1 MTKTLVCHEVSPTA
15 QETIDSSRFMS
26 DMSMPDMLD
35 VFSQFVDESEDNQR
49 AFSRF
54 VTETEGACCPPS
66 VEMLLDSSLTLGRVP
81 VDDGLRL
88 EALCEFI
95 ETSSDMMS
103 KLEEWVRA
111 KDKEAFPDEA

>member
-111 KDKEAFPDEA
+111 KDMEAFPDEA